1 MCKKIGEL
9 SGIED
14 ILPNSTVLFRAPDEF
29 LVTDIEAVRAIFSK
43 LNVSDQEL
51 DSYLKEGY
59 LYLVIRKEK

>member
-9 SGIED
+9 SGIEG